1 MSDPIIKVKDL
12 MFPRFTA
19 PDLDLVETFL
29 TDFGMERSARTDT
42 ALYMRGV
49 DGDHH
54 VHVTE
59 LGEPGFIGVAFEA
72 QSAEDLKKL
81 AAAEGVSVEPTGE
94 PGGGQKVTLTD
105 PNGFRIETVFGVQKL
120 EPLAIDGPAPINDAH
135 AKPRLGSEKRIRA
148 DRSHVKRC
156 GHVVVNVTDFA
167 QSDAWYKQRF
177 GFLSSDEIYLGD
189 ESLVVAAFMRCD
201 MGPDTYVDHH
211 TFLCLGT
218 GTPGFNHAA
227 WEVCDLDDLM
237 RGHDRLMEKA
247 YKHAW
252 GIGRHILG
260 SQIFDYWRDPWGRIH
275 EHWIDGD
282 LFTSD
287 KPAVRHPAESALS
300 SQWGPQ
306 APPDFG

>member
-1 MSDPIIKVKDL
+1 MSDPIIKVKDV

-19 PDLDLVETFL
+19 PDLDAAETFL

-59 LGEPGFIGVAFEA
+59 LGDPGFIGVAFEA
-72 QSAEDLKKL
+72 QSAEDLEKL
-81 AAAEGVSVEPTGE
+81 AAAEGVTVEPTGE
-94 PGGGQKVTLTD
+94 PGGGSKVTLTD
-105 PNGFRIETVFGVQKL
+105 PNGFRIETVYGIDRLAPL
-120 EPLAIDGPAPINDAH
+120 EIDAPAPINDAH

-156 GHVVVNVTDFA
+156 GHVVVNVTDFRE
-167 QSDAWYKQRF
+167 SDDWYKRRF

-201 MGPDTYVDHH
+201 LGPQTYVDHH
-211 TFLCLGT
+211 TFLCVGS

-237 RGHDRLMEKA
+237 RGHDRLVGKD

-260 SQIFDYWRDPWGRIH
+260 SQIFDYWRDPWGRVH

-287 KPAVRHPAESALS
+287 KAAGLHPAESALA